1 MVKSRT
7 PPGDVASS
15 ADCIVAESNEQKK
28 KKNQLDGSF
37 GHELAESSSLF
48 QSEVTP
54 AENSKRHVYDSVYSC
69 RFYWRYDKP
78 LSIYS
83 SFTDF
88 TGL

>member
-15 ADCIVAESNEQKK
+15 ADCIVAESNEPSYI
-28 KKNQLDGSF
+28 KNQLDGSF

-54 AENSKRHVYDSVYSC
+54 AENSKRHPSPVKDDSRARRRV
-69 RFYWRYDKP
+69 RP
-78 LSIYS
+78 
-83 SFTDF
+83 
-88 TGL
+88 